1 MRWGEG
7 GGIGDFERKIY
18 HAPRVGTGSIA
29 WPRRRL
35 VYADLPYIASNL
47 RENNLRAYATVKIHI
62 SVMICFLNI
71 DFQNL
76 QEFDYLRLASVAH
89 GKEACDS

>member
-1 MRWGEG
+1 MHHAWGQGALRGREG
-7 GGIGDFERKIY
+7 DQF
-18 HAPRVGTGSIA
+18 TQ
-29 WPRRRL
+29 
-35 VYADLPYIASNL
+35 DLPYTASNL
-47 RENNLRAYATVKIHI
+47 REYNLRAYATVKIHI

>member
-1 MRWGEG
+1 MISRGKCIMHHAWGRGALRGREG
-7 GGIGDFERKIY
+7 DLFT
-18 HAPRVGTGSIA
+18 H
-29 WPRRRL
+29 
-35 VYADLPYIASNL
+35 DLPYITSNL
-47 RENNLRAYATVKIHI
+47 REYNLRAYATVKIHI

-76 QEFDYLRLASVAH
+76 QEFYYLRLASVAH

>member
-29 WPRRRL
+29 WPFTH
-35 VYADLPYIASNL
+35 DLPYIASNL
-47 RENNLRAYATVKIHI
+47 REYNLRAYATVKIHI

-71 DFQNL
+71 DLQNL

>member
-1 MRWGEG
+1 M
-7 GGIGDFERKIY
+7 
-18 HAPRVGTGSIA
+18 
-29 WPRRRL
+29 
-35 VYADLPYIASNL
+35 
-47 RENNLRAYATVKIHI
+47 KIHI

-89 GKEACDS
+89 GKEACDSWPLIPWMLVLGLLSCDGYSEK